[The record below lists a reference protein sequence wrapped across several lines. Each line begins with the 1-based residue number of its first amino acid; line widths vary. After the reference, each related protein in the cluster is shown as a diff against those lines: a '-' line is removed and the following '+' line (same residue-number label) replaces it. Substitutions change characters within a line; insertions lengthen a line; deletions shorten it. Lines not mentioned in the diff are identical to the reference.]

1 MHCEINRTEEH
12 GRGDSQRGTVT
23 KGFSL
28 AKDKVQA
35 ERYAARLLTKMAQ
48 KKFQAWNQTT
58 KESWSF
64 MGENSGINLTFVSGP
79 VEGTG
84 VVARVAGTDP
94 CRFERVVWNVPYLLD
109 SPFKPE
115 ATASPVVECA
125 TDGGSKNVDAVASG
139 DSSSSPLRTE
149 L

>member
-1 MHCEINRTEEH
+1 
-12 GRGDSQRGTVT
+12 
-23 KGFSL
+23 
-28 AKDKVQA
+28 
-35 ERYAARLLTKMAQ
+35 MAQ

-58 KESWSF
+58 KETLSV
-64 MGENSGINLTFVSGP
+64 MNENCRINLTFVSGP
-79 VEGTG
+79 VEGAG

-115 ATASPVVECA
+115 VTLSPVDECA
-125 TDGGSKNVDAVASG
+125 TVGGSKNVDAVASG
-139 DSSSSPLRTE
+139 DSTSSPIRTE